1 MAEKAK
7 NITDIEKA
15 DAFYDAVMKY
25 KEKIEKTEN
34 GLETFEKSGKYK
46 EYDAEEAKAM
56 EAMGAL
62 GSLSD
67 TQKEM
72 VDSSKVVSNEH
83 VAREKL
89 LAQKE
94 KYLESVAA
102 LEGQIKIAI
111 SKYIVDTEKEQKK
124 LEKNKEK
131 YAAYVEEEK
140 AKCEALKAE
149 LEQMDK
155 DDVTY
160 EDKKAEVD
168 ALASRIESMDKKLAS
183 FDESLAKVTEELN
196 KNKEKYKEYIDLAK
210 EDLAIPEEPENEKE
224 APEEVKNEKEVVE
237 EEPDQEEKVE
247 GEPEDIEVDD
257 DILFD
262 FSSLSKS
269 AEEKSE
275 KNETEAKSEKSENEK
290 SEVTP
295 NSKEV
300 KTKKKSNPEVVYVS
314 EPAAAEPSTEAE
326 SKEEVPEETDKDAFK
341 RIYKQIKK
349 KETLS
354 IEDTDK
360 MIALLSDKKNFR
372 RFRISTKGLLPF
384 LKSKGEKIFTGVGNS
399 LNAQI
404 RSLVNDKDLL
414 KDLKTRDIRK
424 WKYITELGHNNP
436 ENTIEE
442 TLDKVAQTADGETL
456 EKVEAT
462 KDRYVK
468 FSEAARTMV
477 SVKFQRGELVEKRK
491 ALPEKSESEPVFE
504 EPETY
509 EELETPELSEL
520 SGDLKELFGMVKSD
534 VEVANEDINSA
545 SKEVE
550 KETKEVAEDKT
561 I

>member
-1 MAEKAK
+1 MAEKTK
-7 NITDIEKA
+7 TITSIEKA

-56 EAMGAL
+56 EAMAELNG
-62 GSLSD
+62 LSD

-72 VDSSKVVSNEH
+72 VDSNKEVSLEH
-83 VAREKL
+83 DAREKL

-111 SKYIVDTEKEQKK
+111 SKYIADTEKEQKK

-131 YAAYVEEEK
+131 YAAYIEEEK
-140 AKCEALKAE
+140 TKCEALKAE
-149 LEQMDK
+149 LEEMDK

-160 EDKKAEVD
+160 EDKKAELD
-168 ALASRIESMDKKLAS
+168 ALVVRIEGMDKKLAS
-183 FDESLAKVTEELN
+183 FDERLAKVTEELD

-210 EDLAIPEEPENEKE
+210 EDLAIPEEPENEKTE
-224 APEEVKNEKEVVE
+224 TEKEQMQE
-237 EEPDQEEKVE
+237 QDQEEKIE
-247 GEPEDIEVDD
+247 GEPENIEYDD

-262 FSSLSKS
+262 FSSLSNS
-269 AEEKSE
+269 EKDENE
-275 KNETEAKSEKSENEK
+275 KNEVA
-290 SEVTP
+290 P
-295 NSKEV
+295 NSKEM

-314 EPAAAEPSTEAE
+314 EPAVTEPGAEAK
-326 SKEEVPEETDKDAFK
+326 SKEEVPEETDKEAFK
-341 RIYKQIKK
+341 RIYKEIKK

-384 LKSKGEKIFTGVGNS
+384 LKSKGERIFTGVGNS
-399 LNAQI
+399 LNSQI
-404 RSLVNDKDLL
+404 KSLVEDKELL
-414 KDLKTRDIRK
+414 KGLKTADIRK

-442 TLDKVAQTADGETL
+442 TLDKVAQTADDETL

-462 KDRYVK
+462 KERYIK

-491 ALPEKSESEPVFE
+491 ALPEKSESESVFE

>member
-7 NITDIEKA
+7 SFTDIEKA
-15 DAFYDAVMKY
+15 DACYNSVMGY
-25 KEKIEKTEN
+25 KEKIKKTEI

-46 EYDAEEAKAM
+46 EYDAEYDKAMKAM
-56 EAMGAL
+56 EAL
-62 GSLSD
+62 GNLSD

-72 VDSSKVVSNEH
+72 VNLNKEVSSDHS
-83 VAREKL
+83 ARENL

-94 KYLESVAA
+94 EFLESVAA

-210 EDLAIPEEPENEKE
+210 EELTVPEEPENEKE
-224 APEEVKNEKEVVE
+224 GTEKELAHE
-237 EEPDQEEKVE
+237 QDQEEKVE

-275 KNETEAKSEKSENEK
+275 KNETEAKSEKGENEK

-442 TLDKVAQTADGETL
+442 TLDKVAQTADDETL

-545 SKEVE
+545 SKEV
-550 KETKEVAEDKT
+550 AEDKT